1 MHSAELTSGRKVVYA
16 LGDLTVNTALSSLGL
31 IYASY
36 FLTQVA
42 GLRPA
47 LAGLVPLI
55 GRFVDAVTDP
65 LMGRISDLTRW
76 RAGRRRPYFLIGAIP
91 FGVSFALLWQD
102 PPLAGQAARFAYYT
116 AAYCLL
122 SITMTVLSVPYLAL
136 LPEMALGYDA
146 RTSLNTFRSIGAL
159 TGVFAAVSV
168 RPLADVLGGGAAGF
182 AAAGSAFGAF
192 LAVPWFAVYA
202 VSFERPGF
210 ARTASGTLLQ
220 GFRELMQH
228 VSFRQLIALFLTGRI
243 AIDLISTLLILYFTF
258 WLGRSKD
265 FEPAMF
271 LFLAT
276 VILALP
282 LWLRVARGRDKST
295 IFMVGAAWWMTT
307 SLAFL
312 LLQPGWPR
320 WIVLLLPP
328 IAALGYAAVDLM
340 PWAMLGEV
348 VDEDELCSGERREG
362 LYSGVFTFLRKLAG
376 AAAVFL
382 VLGILDL
389 AGFRQGAEQ
398 TETARNAIR
407 FLSALG
413 PAFFLALSLWFA
425 RGYPLTRAAHADI
438 IQRLERTTE
447 TKPLD
452 SSRPQSQP

>member
-1 MHSAELTSGRKVVYA
+1 MPSRELTPARKAVYA

-47 LAGLVPLI
+47 LAGLVPLV
-55 GRFVDAVTDP
+55 GRLVDAVTDP
-65 LMGRISDLTRW
+65 AMGRISDLTRW
-76 RAGRRRPYFLIGAIP
+76 QSGRRRPYFLIGAIP

-102 PPLAGQAARFAYYT
+102 PPLVTQAARFAYYA

-122 SITMTVLSVPYLAL
+122 SVAMTVLSVPYLAL

-146 RTSLNTFRSIGAL
+146 RTSLNTFRAVGAL

-168 RPLADVLGGGAAGF
+168 RPLADSLGGGPAGF
-182 AAAGSAFGAF
+182 AGAGCVYGVF
-192 LAVPWFAVYA
+192 LALPWLAVHA

-210 ARTASGTLLQ
+210 TRPTHGTLLQ
-220 GFRELMQH
+220 GFRELMRH
-228 VSFRQLIALFLTGRI
+228 ESFRRLVALFLTGRI

-258 WLGRSKD
+258 WLGRSED

-271 LFLAT
+271 LFLIT

-282 LWLRVARGRDKST
+282 VWLRLARGRDKAA

-307 SLAFL
+307 SLSFL
-312 LLQPGWPR
+312 FFQPEWPR
-320 WIVLLLPP
+320 WVLLVLPP
-328 IAALGYAAVDLM
+328 VVALGYAAVDLM

-348 VDEDELCSGERREG
+348 VDEDDLRSGQRREG

-376 AAAVFL
+376 AVAVFL

-398 TETARNAIR
+398 TETAREAIR
-407 FLSALG
+407 FMSALA

-425 RGYPLTRAAHADI
+425 RGYPLTRAAHAGI
-438 IQRLERTTE
+438 LRRLEE
-447 TKPLD
+447 
-452 SSRPQSQP
+452 SRESAPRAEDRPPAP

>member
-1 MHSAELTSGRKVVYA
+1 MHTSELTTGRKAVYA
-16 LGDLTVNTALSSLGL
+16 LGDFTVNTALSSLGL

-55 GRFVDAVTDP
+55 GRFVDAITDP
-65 LMGRISDLTRW
+65 AMGRISDLTRW
-76 RAGRRRPYFLIGAIP
+76 RSGRRRPYFLIGAIP

-102 PPLAGQAARFAYYT
+102 PPLATQAARFAYYS
-116 AAYCLL
+116 AVYCLL
-122 SITMTVLSVPYLAL
+122 SVAMTVLAVPYLAL

-168 RPLADVLGGGAAGF
+168 RPFASWLGGGPAGF
-182 AAAGSAFGAF
+182 AAAGCFFGLF
-192 LAVPWFAVYA
+192 LALPWLAVYA

-210 ARTASGTLLQ
+210 IRTAPGTLLQ
-220 GFRELMQH
+220 GFRELMRH
-228 VSFRQLIALFLTGRI
+228 ESFIRLVVLFLTGRI

-258 WLGRSKD
+258 WLGRTED
-265 FEPAMF
+265 FELAMF

-282 LWLRVARGRDKST
+282 VWLRLARGRDKSA
-295 IFMVGAAWWMTT
+295 IFMAGAAWWMTT

-312 LLQPGWPR
+312 FLRPEWPR
-320 WIVLLLPP
+320 WIVILLPP
-328 IAALGYAAVDLM
+328 IAAFGYAAVDLM

-348 VDEDELCSGERREG
+348 VDEDDLRSGQRREG

-376 AAAVFL
+376 AVAVFL
-382 VLGILDL
+382 FLGILDL

-398 TETARNAIR
+398 TQTARDAIR
-407 FLSALG
+407 ILSALA

-425 RGYPLTRAAHADI
+425 RGYPLTRAVHADI
-438 IQRLERTTE
+438 TRRLEQARE
-447 TKPLD
+447 PVAVEPDRL
-452 SSRPQSQP
+452 RAP